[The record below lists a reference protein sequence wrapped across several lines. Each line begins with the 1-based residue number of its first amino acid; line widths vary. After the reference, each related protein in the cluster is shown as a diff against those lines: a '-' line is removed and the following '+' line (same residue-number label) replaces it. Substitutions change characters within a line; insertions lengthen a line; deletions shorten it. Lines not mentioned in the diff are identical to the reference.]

1 MRSLN
6 QTNEDE
12 MSAIDVYNVNKEK
25 IGTIEISEDVLK
37 APVKKQL
44 IHEVVLYQLAKKRAG
59 THATK
64 NVAKVSGSN
73 KKPWKQKGTG
83 RARAG
88 SNKSPLWNGGGI
100 AFGPQPRDY
109 GYKMNKKK
117 VKGAIVA
124 SVRAKINDGAFVL
137 VDNLSFDNGKT
148 KEALMFLNKFELNR
162 KILLIYSKQDEKLIR
177 AFRNLQ
183 EVKIIPSC
191 AINVYDLINAKHII
205 VERNIFEDL
214 IKEANLA

>member
-1 MRSLN
+1 
-6 QTNEDE
+6 
-12 MSAIDVYNVNKEK
+12 
-25 IGTIEISEDVLK
+25 
-37 APVKKQL
+37 
-44 IHEVVLYQLAKKRAG
+44 
-59 THATK
+59 
-64 NVAKVSGSN
+64 
-73 KKPWKQKGTG
+73 
-83 RARAG
+83 
-88 SNKSPLWNGGGI
+88 
-100 AFGPQPRDY
+100 
-109 GYKMNKKK
+109 
-117 VKGAIVA
+117 
-124 SVRAKINDGAFVL
+124 VL